1 MATVIPPTSN
11 VEAAYE
17 DMFKEITR
25 KLYGE
30 ETGNGLHTLGT
41 PVAQVATTGPTAA
54 PEGEQ
59 RSFTN
64 LQIDRS
70 TQPTIEYE
78 HNTGNVVGSA
88 AAGSATS
95 AAASAAAV
103 IAAATN
109 QQNATNVVIQQQPEG
124 SVVVTTTTSTGG
136 NFKSEDHLSTAFGLA
151 ALMQQNGF
159 ATTTGTILSSQ
170 AINKVITTAA
180 GSQQPQQQQLSGDQ
194 QQQQQQQAWNEG
206 AQDQQQQQQ
215 QTQPAPTTQIVQW
228 TTTPS
233 GKLQS
238 YSTTT
243 AQPQQTQQQQ
253 QVSTPK
259 SKNKNRNEHNST
271 PSSNAAEVIYTSPT
285 AASGNNNMSQQQT
298 PQNSANTSSSSTT
311 STSSSGGSSGGGS
324 RKKSHHNQNNQNN
337 NNGQPLVQKRYACT
351 HCPYSTDR
359 RDLYT
364 RHENIHKD
372 EKPFQCYAC
381 LKQFNRADHVKKH
394 FLRMHREMQY
404 DINKTRRHVPS
415 SNSAGGGHH
424 HGGGRSNVTITAT
437 QANVNLEQAFLEQ
450 QRQPTSSSLSIAE
463 TIEAVATATDVPL
476 PQLKQEKNDD
486 GTLVGGQVVASVKPK
501 REKRFT
507 CCYCPW
513 SGADKWGLKRHL
525 NTHTKPFVCL
535 LCDYKAARSER
546 LATHVLKVH
555 NKRACNKCSFLGDS
569 LEEFQQHLNEV
580 HPTAP
585 SSRNTN
591 SSSNTNTTT
600 TNNNST
606 NNLNVLR
613 TIGNTLG
620 NNNQLNQFQNNNFSV
635 NNVSTTTNGNSV
647 TIYTTTTTD
656 NQGGNITAGGP
667 LQEIIVN
674 PTSMVGW
681 RLSANG
687 SLIPPHDL
695 LTGGLPN
702 AATQK
707 RGSER
712 LFQYLEADGSD
723 PEDYARLLKMDAIS
737 RNTAS
742 VAQDFHKAGG
752 VQELKLPANHQL
764 LFNNKLPSQWTTK
777 EAAALLQ
784 SLSNA
789 NNLSYVYQQQQR
801 SKYAHH
807 QNGLM
812 RQRQHS
818 LGDDNENTPSSD
830 TSTTTLSDDLSPLK
844 MERSNG
850 HNHSH
855 SHSLQMTPSGEQKK
869 SGSSAAFLHKSYD
882 LQDSGLSNSSSVI
895 HATDNSSNSSGHH
908 YHDDQENQEQLIR
921 SSPAYKNNNNNNNYY
936 NNNNNNNNSNYNN
949 NLNKIKSSNRNT
961 NSNNNN
967 NNNNHIQQ
975 QQQHQHRLDLHNKE
989 NNNNA
994 TFLTQMEFQNLN
1006 KIGTQFQNY
1015 VKDIISKYYA
1025 AETPVMFP
1033 NMPTPTATAQQ
1044 SQQRLANQ
1052 VSPKRKRLMSE
1063 TEEYIE
1069 YLKNKED
1076 ITLTITPK
1084 LIANNQQQQQ
1094 QQHHCKPQSPLKR
1107 ERDLASDSYRRLS
1120 PKKTVITST
1129 PQTPHQHKANKKSLN
1144 QLATLLPL
1152 LADAASQ
1159 QQYLTA
1165 PLDFSKKPTQQPMAE
1180 VKQEVVKEEFTG
1192 ITIIKEE
1199 PQDPIESQTA
1209 EIAYAN
1215 FAPPPPPPQAATTP
1229 PPLNCS
1235 LMYDKRSSRKQA
1247 QPKKMRQPPDVVVAA
1262 LRDKYLN
1269 RMVDHKLSCADCVK
1283 MKRSSMLVFNYH
1295 TKASLCLHRLWKHAQ
1310 KPMKC
1315 RICGD
1320 KFGKRCS
1327 YILHIIRR
1335 HNDMKGTE
1343 KLLSPQS

>member
-78 HNTGNVVGSA
+78 HNAGNIVGSTGT
-88 AAGSATS
+88 GSATS
-95 AAASAAAV
+95 APSSAP
-103 IAAATN
+103 ATTT

-124 SVVVTTTTSTGG
+124 SVVVTTTSTGG

-159 ATTTGTILSSQ
+159 ATTTGTILSTQ
-170 AINKVITTAA
+170 AINKVITTA
-180 GSQQPQQQQLSGDQ
+180 SQQQLAGDQ
-194 QQQQQQQAWNEG
+194 QHQGWNEG
-206 AQDQQQQQQ
+206 AQDQSHTQS
-215 QTQPAPTTQIVQW
+215 QPAPTTQIVQW

-243 AQPQQTQQQQ
+243 QQE

-259 SKNKNRNEHNST
+259 SKNKNRNDH
-271 PSSNAAEVIYTSPT
+271 SSPPASNQQTTEVIYTSPS
-285 AASGNNNMSQQQT
+285 ASGNNMNQNQQT

-311 STSSSGGSSGGGS
+311 SNSSSGGNGNS
-324 RKKSHHNQNNQNN
+324 RKKSNNQNNQN

-415 SNSAGGGHH
+415 SNAGGSHH
-424 HGGGRSNVTITAT
+424 HGGGRSNVTITPT

-476 PQLKQEKNDD
+476 TQLKEEKNDD
-486 GTLVGGQVVASVKPK
+486 GTLVGGQAASVKPK

-620 NNNQLNQFQNNNFSV
+620 NNNQLNQFQNNQFSV

-789 NNLSYVYQQQQR
+789 NSLSYVYQEHQR

-807 QNGLM
+807 HNGSM

-818 LGDDNENTPSSD
+818 LGEDSENAPSSD

-844 MERSNG
+844 MERSKAYN
-850 HNHSH
+850 
-855 SHSLQMTPSGEQKK
+855 LMTPTSDQKK
-869 SGSSAAFLHKSYD
+869 AAISSAFLQKSYD
-882 LQDSGLSNSSSVI
+882 LQDSLSSSSGI
-895 HATDNSSNSSGHH
+895 QANDSSSSSGSNGHH

-921 SSPAYKNNNNNNNYY
+921 SSPAYKNNNNNNNSNYY
-936 NNNNNNNNSNYNN
+936 NNNNNSNYNN
-949 NLNKIKSSNRNT
+949 NNLSKIKSS
-961 NSNNNN
+961 
-967 NNNNHIQQ
+967 H
-975 QQQHQHRLDLHNKE
+975 HNKE

-1015 VKDIISKYYA
+1015 VKDIISKYYTA
-1025 AETPVMFP
+1025 DTPIMFP

-1044 SQQRLANQ
+1044 SQQRLGTQ
-1052 VSPKRKRLMSE
+1052 VSPKRKRLLSE

-1084 LIANNQQQQQ
+1084 QISS
-1094 QQHHCKPQSPLKR
+1094 KPQSPLKR
-1107 ERDLASDSYRRLS
+1107 ERDLASDSYKRLS

-1129 PQTPHQHKANKKSLN
+1129 PLNQHKTSKKSIS

-1152 LADAASQ
+1152 LADAASK

-1165 PLDFSKKPTQQPMAE
+1165 PLDFSKKPSSEPDRCSKNDVI
-1180 VKQEVVKEEFTG
+1180 VKDE
-1192 ITIIKEE
+1192 ITSINNISLIKEE

-1209 EIAYAN
+1209 QMAYAN
-1215 FAPPPPPPQAATTP
+1215 FPTQAPPPPPLAKNSFQPPIPVKMSPPPPPPVTTSP

-1235 LMYDKRSSRKQA
+1235 YFDKRSSRKQA
-1247 QPKKMRQPPDVVVAA
+1247 QPKKMRQSPDIVVAT

-1269 RMVDHKLSCADCVK
+1269 RMVDHKLSCMDCVK

-1295 TKASLCLHRLWKHAQ
+1295 TKASLCLHRLWKHAE
-1310 KPMKC
+1310 KPIKCKLCGEKFTKKCSMILHLMKKHNEAN
-1315 RICGD
+1315 G
-1320 KFGKRCS
+1320 FGKKTCDSRKEIC
-1327 YILHIIRR
+1327 YLKKMCKRR
-1335 HNDMKGTE
+1335 QN
-1343 KLLSPQS
+1343 LRYSV

>member
-78 HNTGNVVGSA
+78 HNTSNVVGTTT
-88 AAGSATS
+88 AGSTTS
-95 AAASAAAV
+95 AAAASAAAV
-103 IAAATN
+103 IAAATS

-124 SVVVTTTTSTGG
+124 SVVVTTTTSAGG

-180 GSQQPQQQQLSGDQ
+180 GSQQAQ
-194 QQQQQQQAWNEG
+194 QQQQQQQMSGGDQQQQVWSEG
-206 AQDQQQQQQ
+206 VQDQQQQQQ
-215 QTQPAPTTQIVQW
+215 SQATPTTQIVQW

-243 AQPQQTQQQQ
+243 AQPQTQQQQQQQQSQQ

-259 SKNKNRNEHNST
+259 SKNKNRNDQGSSPST
-271 PSSNAAEVIYTSPT
+271 GTAEVIYTSPT
-285 AASGNNNMSQQQT
+285 ATGNNISQQQT
-298 PQNSANTSSSSTT
+298 PQSSANTSSSSTT
-311 STSSSGGSSGGGS
+311 STSSSGGSSGGSSS
-324 RKKSHHNQNNQNN
+324 RKKSHHNQNSQNTN
-337 NNGQPLVQKRYACT
+337 NSNGQSQVQKRYACT

-415 SNSAGGGHH
+415 SNSSGGHH

-486 GTLVGGQVVASVKPK
+486 GTLVGGQTASVKPK

-569 LEEFQQHLNEV
+569 LEEYQQHLNEV

-585 SSRNTN
+585 SSRSTN
-591 SSSNTNTTT
+591 SSNNTNNTT
-600 TNNNST
+600 TNNNSS

-635 NNVSTTTNGNSV
+635 NNVSTTANGNSV
-647 TIYTTTTTD
+647 TIYTTTTD

-707 RGSER
+707 RGSDR

-801 SKYAHH
+801 SKHAHH
-807 QNGLM
+807 QNGFM

-818 LGDDNENTPSSD
+818 HGDDSENTPSTD
-830 TSTTTLSDDLSPLK
+830 TSTTSLSDDLSPLK
-844 MERSNG
+844 MEQSRASV
-850 HNHSH
+850 
-855 SHSLQMTPSGEQKK
+855 EQRKMI
-869 SGSSAAFLHKSYD
+869 SSAF
-882 LQDSGLSNSSSVI
+882 LQDSLSNSSEHHGLDSSSS
-895 HATDNSSNSSGHH
+895 SSNNNISHH

-921 SSPAYKNNNNNNNYY
+921 SSPAYKTNNYY
-936 NNNNNNNNSNYNN
+936 MNNNNNNNNINNKNN
-949 NLNKIKSSNRNT
+949 NNNNINKIKSSNKSSNSA
-961 NSNNNN
+961 NSNTMINNN
-967 NNNNHIQQ
+967 IQQ
-975 QQQHQHRLDLHNKE
+975 QHRVDLHNKE
-989 NNNNA
+989 NNSNA

-1025 AETPVMFP
+1025 ADTPVMFP
-1033 NMPTPTATAQQ
+1033 NMPIPTATAQQ
-1044 SQQRLANQ
+1044 SQQRL
-1052 VSPKRKRLMSE
+1052 VTHISPKRKRLLSE

-1084 LIANNQQQQQ
+1084 LADSNSQLQQQSPTPQYT
-1094 QQHHCKPQSPLKR
+1094 KPPLSPLKR
-1107 ERDLASDSYRRLS
+1107 ERDLASDSYRRHS
-1120 PKKTVITST
+1120 PKKPIIITST
-1129 PQTPHQHKANKKSLN
+1129 PQASNQKSCKKSIS

-1165 PLDFSKKPTQQPMAE
+1165 PLDFSKKSSEPTIPHI
-1180 VKQEVVKEEFTG
+1180 KQESDAKPTG
-1192 ITIIKEE
+1192 QAFLNIINDAPAIKEE
-1199 PQDPIESQTA
+1199 PQNPNESQTPQ
-1209 EIAYAN
+1209 IAYADV
-1215 FAPPPPPPQAATTP
+1215 PPPASATTP
-1229 PPLNCS
+1229 PLHCS
-1235 LMYDKRSSRKQA
+1235 YLDKRSSRKQA
-1247 QPKKMRQPPDVVVAA
+1247 QPKKMRLSPDLVVAA

-1269 RMVDHKLSCADCVK
+1269 RMVDRMNKLSCADCVK
-1283 MKRSSMLVFNYH
+1283 MKRTSMLVFNYH
-1295 TKASLCLHRLWKHAQ
+1295 TKASLCLHRLWKHAE
-1310 KPMKC
+1310 KPIKC
-1315 RICGD
+1315 KICGD
-1320 KFGKRCS
+1320 KFRKKFS
-1327 YILHIIRR
+1327 LILHTMRMHEKATVCSNR
-1335 HNDMKGTE
+1335 KGFDH
-1343 KLLSPQS
+1343 